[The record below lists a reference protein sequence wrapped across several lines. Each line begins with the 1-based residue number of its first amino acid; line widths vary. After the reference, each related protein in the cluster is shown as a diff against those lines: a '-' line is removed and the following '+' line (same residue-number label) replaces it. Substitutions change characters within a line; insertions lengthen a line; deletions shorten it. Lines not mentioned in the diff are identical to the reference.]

1 MKNKIPD
8 NVIQFPVMERVRDI
22 INEKIDS
29 EIEKFETE
37 ADLKEEC
44 VELAHYCFQLI
55 NDAVVG
61 NDFVN
66 GFEDFDALDIN
77 KPEMK
82 DMSVIINML
91 AASFYRYKDLKPP
104 FQDVLDDGNDKLN
117 ELLLECEDDFD

>member
-91 AASFYRYKDLKPP
+91 AASFYRYKDLKHP

>member
-29 EIEKFETE
+29 EIERFETE
-37 ADLKEEC
+37 ADLKDEC

-61 NDFVN
+61 NDFVS
-66 GFEDFDALDIN
+66 GFEEFDALNIN

-91 AASFYRYKDLKPP
+91 AASFYRYKDLKHP